1 MFESCNILKIFC
13 HHDFS
18 YTRWMIYSSDNFL
31 YGFFKI
37 TYQVYMILID
47 RSTHCRCSVKKSVL
61 RNLANFTGKP
71 LCWILF
77 WRPLGRQLYQ
87 KKTPTELFAE
97 FLRTPILQ
105 NICKWL
111 FLDRLFYEP
120 TYVSFTHFWSMFL
133 FYTTWKQQKMKDF
146 LVVWLGMKCEHWL
159 EIGQD
164 NVIWWAFNPLQPGF
178 AFLYLLLL

>member
-1 MFESCNILKIFC
+1 MCENLNQVHGFPFEPLLFSIFTIYARFTSNTKMFESCNILKIFC

-61 RNLANFTGKP
+61 RNFPNFTGKP

-87 KKTPTELFAE
+87 KKTPAELLAE

-105 NICKWL
+105 NICK
-111 FLDRLFYEP
+111 
-120 TYVSFTHFWSMFL
+120 
-133 FYTTWKQQKMKDF
+133 
-146 LVVWLGMKCEHWL
+146 
-159 EIGQD
+159 
-164 NVIWWAFNPLQPGF
+164 
-178 AFLYLLLL
+178 